1 MNNEE
6 AIHFMKELMNILDDN
21 YCLFERGRT
30 AFKMAINALDTQ
42 PEPLTDTEQRIFLA
56 AMGREEIICKKVDVE
71 MKPTPDDIKLVKVC
85 SEIERKVKKALWK
98 N

>member
-1 MNNEE
+1 MKNEE

-30 AFKMAINALDTQ
+30 AFEMSINALATQ
-42 PEPLTDTEQRIFLA
+42 PEPLTDSEQRIFLA
-56 AMGREEIICKKVDVE
+56 AMGREEKVCKNVDE
-71 MKPTPDDIKLVKVC
+71 MLPGPYKDSLVKTC
-85 SEIERKVKKALWK
+85 KEIERKVKKALWK